1 MDRAFSSRQLLH
13 LDASARIASSD
24 SRQLTQRFVRS
35 WQQSNPGSA
44 IIYRD
49 LGRDPIPHVDDLW
62 VAAYEAE
69 PADRTPEMR
78 QAIQLSDRLID
89 ELMAADCY
97 LLGVPMYN
105 LSVPSSLKAYI
116 DQIVRRDRTVTFLG
130 GIPKGV
136 LQNKK
141 MLVIVTRKF
150 NYRPESGR
158 ADRNFQEPFL
168 QAIFGVIGI
177 TDITFVCADR
187 LADPQL
193 RQQSLTEAE
202 QQLDRLAQ
210 VW

>member
-78 QAIQLSDRLID
+78 QAIQLSDRK
-89 ELMAADCY
+89 
-97 LLGVPMYN
+97 
-105 LSVPSSLKAYI
+105 SV
-116 DQIVRRDRTVTFLG
+116 V
-130 GIPKGV
+130 
-136 LQNKK
+136 
-141 MLVIVTRKF
+141 
-150 NYRPESGR
+150 
-158 ADRNFQEPFL
+158 
-168 QAIFGVIGI
+168 
-177 TDITFVCADR
+177 
-187 LADPQL
+187 
-193 RQQSLTEAE
+193 
-202 QQLDRLAQ
+202 
-210 VW
+210 